1 MTVTVKPSCAF
12 GIVSAPPSKSMAHR
26 ALICG
31 ALSDKS
37 VITNIVFSKD
47 ITATLNCLKSLG
59 AKVEISGNTVTIG
72 GLKIDA
78 IPDNAVLDSN
88 ESGST
93 LRFLIPLCMA
103 SKKTITLKG
112 AKRLFERPLDI
123 YENIAK
129 KQNILFQKSENSL
142 TVCGGLSSGEYS
154 IAGNVSSQFI
164 SGLLFLLPLLKGDS
178 TLTVTGDFESAS
190 YIDLTLQV
198 LEEFGVY
205 IKREYNTFH
214 IKGNSEYKSK
224 NYTVEGDCSNAAF
237 LEAFNY
243 LSGNVTVEGL
253 NKNTLQGDRV
263 YKEIFEGLKNG
274 KKHFDLSDCP
284 DLAPVV
290 FALSC
295 IFGGAEFTGTKRLKI
310 KESDRAEAMKQEL
323 SKFGIEV
330 LVYDNSVIVKCGE
343 LKTPTKVLNSHND
356 HRIAMALTLLLTV
369 TGGSINGAESI
380 AKSFPDFFKIISQI
394 GIDLNETN

>member
-1 MTVTVKPSCAF
+1 MTVTVKPSCAI
-12 GIVSAPPSKSMAHR
+12 GTVIAPPSKSMAHR

-31 ALSDKS
+31 ALSPKS

-78 IPDNAVLDSN
+78 IPDKAVLDSN